1 MIKACIFDLDGTL
14 CNTLDSIAYF
24 CNQTLKQL
32 GYSNIPTDK
41 YRSIVGNGA
50 EQLIHNMFHIV
61 HPTYT
66 PEDVH
71 TAKQMFM
78 DLYQE
83 NPLKCVTLYDG
94 ILPLLY
100 TLKSNGIL
108 LAILSNKP
116 HVLTRLSVPKL
127 FGEHLFDIWYGQRD
141 EIPRK
146 PAPDGALM
154 IAKELSVQPSQCL
167 FIGDSD
173 VDMHTGNSAGISQQR
188 RTASCRCTNDCFYS
202 VGYSKFYF
210 SIVFPILSKLMNNHH
225 IVITI
230 KRHNIG
236 IVNQFMIS

>member
-32 GYSNIPTDK
+32 GYPNIPTNK
-41 YRSIVGNGA
+41 YRSLVGNGA

-66 PEDVH
+66 LDDVH
-71 TAKQMFM
+71 TAKQIFM
-78 DLYQE
+78 DLYKE
-83 NPLKCVTLYDG
+83 DPLKCVTLYDG
-94 ILPLLY
+94 ILPLLH

-116 HVLTRLSVPKL
+116 HVLTKLSVPKL
-127 FGEHLFDIWYGQRD
+127 FGEHLFDVWYGQRD

-146 PAPDGALM
+146 PAPDGALIIM
-154 IAKELSVQPSQCL
+154 KELSVQPSQCL

-173 VDMHTGNSAGISQQR
+173 VDMHTGNNASMKTAGVLWGYRSKEELLHAGAQMI
-188 RTASCRCTNDCFYS
+188 ASTPSDIQNFI
-202 VGYSKFYF
+202 F
-210 SIVFPILSKLMNNHH
+210 
-225 IVITI
+225 
-230 KRHNIG
+230 
-236 IVNQFMIS
+236 Q

>member
-32 GYSNIPTDK
+32 GYPNIPTNE
-41 YRSIVGNGA
+41 YRSLVGNGA
-50 EQLIHNMFHIV
+50 EQLIHNIFHIV

-66 PEDVH
+66 PEDVY

-83 NPLKCVTLYDG
+83 DPLKCVTLYDG
-94 ILPLLY
+94 ILPLLH

-116 HVLTRLSVPKL
+116 HLLARLSVPKL
-127 FGEHLFDIWYGQRD
+127 FGEHLFDVWYGQRD
-141 EIPRK
+141 EVPRK

-154 IAKELSVQPSQCL
+154 IARELLVQPSQCL

-173 VDMHTGNSAGISQQR
+173 VDMHTGNNAGMKTAGAQQAQHSLR
-188 RTASCRCTNDCFYS
+188 PA
-202 VGYSKFYF
+202 
-210 SIVFPILSKLMNNHH
+210 FPSHH
-225 IVITI
+225 
-230 KRHNIG
+230 
-236 IVNQFMIS
+236 Q

>member
-41 YRSIVGNGA
+41 YRSLVGNGA

-116 HVLTRLSVPKL
+116 HVLSRLSV
-127 FGEHLFDIWYGQRD
+127 
-141 EIPRK
+141 PRK

-173 VDMHTGNSAGISQQR
+173 VDMHTGNSAGMK
-188 RTASCRCTNDCFYS
+188 TAG
-202 VGYSKFYF
+202 VLWGYRSREE
-210 SIVFPILSKLMNNHH
+210 LLHA
-225 IVITI
+225 
-230 KRHNIG
+230 G
-236 IVNQFMIS
+236 AQMIASTPSDIQNFIFQ